1 MQVRDLMTHNVLT
14 IGPGESLREA
24 ARVLVD
30 NAISGLPV
38 VDGGEVVGVI
48 SEADILYRAGGEEPG
63 RRLGML
69 AWFDDARPGTAAKA
83 HAQTVA
89 EAMTSPAVTVAPW
102 MPVAEAARLMLARGI
117 NRLPVV
123 KDEELLVGIVTR
135 ADLVRAFT
143 RTDEE
148 IAAEIYGDLLERS
161 LWLDRDAVRVGVEG
175 GHVALAGTVPRR
187 SDARLLER
195 LVGRLPG
202 VLSVDAD
209 LHWDADDTSRR
220 RSDSTRVR
228 L

>member
-1 MQVRDLMTHNVLT
+1 
-14 IGPGESLREA
+14 
-24 ARVLVD
+24 
-30 NAISGLPV
+30 
-38 VDGGEVVGVI
+38 
-48 SEADILYRAGGEEPG
+48 
-63 RRLGML
+63 
-69 AWFDDARPGTAAKA
+69 
-83 HAQTVA
+83 
-89 EAMTSPAVTVAPW
+89 
-102 MPVAEAARLMLARGI
+102 MLARGI

-161 LWLDRDAVRVGVEG
+161 LWLDRDAVEVAVEG

-187 SDARLLER
+187 SDAKLLER

-202 VLSVDAD
+202 VLSVAAD

-220 RSDSTRVR
+220 PGRFALTNGRETA
-228 L
+228 